1 MLIVADRQPFVS
13 PGPRLATTD
22 GTRSLEESPGYA
34 PEMPRLFHVT
44 SALNRESIMEHGLD
58 STRMGAARGI
68 AGSDEPEEDGV
79 FLCLDEFDANYFVD
93 MNNTGGPVDVWAVEG
108 VNQEQLLTTQSGY
121 NYFPAPIPPERLTL
135 IELQPDPRG
144 GLLRAELTT
153 SDAYQSRL
161 TLTLDDGTMASDD
174 EASNFL
180 PRGQGDDTTEPDVA
194 TEP

>member
-34 PEMPRLFHVT
+34 PEMPRLFHV
-44 SALNRESIMEHGLD
+44 
-58 STRMGAARGI
+58 
-68 AGSDEPEEDGV
+68 
-79 FLCLDEFDANYFVD
+79 
-93 MNNTGGPVDVWAVEG
+93 
-108 VNQEQLLTTQSGY
+108 
-121 NYFPAPIPPERLTL
+121 
-135 IELQPDPRG
+135 
-144 GLLRAELTT
+144 
-153 SDAYQSRL
+153 
-161 TLTLDDGTMASDD
+161 LTLDDGTMASDD